1 MDSFRNKDV
10 QIYLNADKAETVL
23 RHNHLASAIEAPA
36 TGDSL
41 FAADANIVASKI
53 NYYLKYTLSDRVT
66 LDETGAATHQT
77 TLTYVWP
84 PNPET
89 LTKSFPAGYPYLYIS
104 YLRMYAPPGAQLV
117 SQGGWQG
124 SVATTQAFGRTQWG
138 GKVYVSY
145 GTTQNVTLTW
155 REPHAATQTGQSWQ
169 YTALIQ
175 RQAGVT
181 FGLDYSLTLPA
192 CAKRVSAPPSGF
204 TTPTAQALALKQPL
218 ATDVSFAV
226 TYTC

>member
-1 MDSFRNKDV
+1 
-10 QIYLNADKAETVL
+10 
-23 RHNHLASAIEAPA
+23 
-36 TGDSL
+36 
-41 FAADANIVASKI
+41 
-53 NYYLKYTLSDRVT
+53 
-66 LDETGAATHQT
+66 
-77 TLTYVWP
+77 
-84 PNPET
+84 

-124 SVATTQAFGRTQWG
+124 SVATKQNFGRIEWG

-155 REPHAATQTGQSWQ
+155 REPHAAVQSGQSWQ
-169 YTALIQ
+169 YNALIQ

-181 FGLDYSLTLPA
+181 YGLDYSLTLPT
-192 CAKRVSAPPSGF
+192 CAKRASAPPSGF
-204 TTPTAQALALKQPL
+204 TTPTAQSVALKQPL
-218 ATDVSFAV
+218 TTDVSFAV